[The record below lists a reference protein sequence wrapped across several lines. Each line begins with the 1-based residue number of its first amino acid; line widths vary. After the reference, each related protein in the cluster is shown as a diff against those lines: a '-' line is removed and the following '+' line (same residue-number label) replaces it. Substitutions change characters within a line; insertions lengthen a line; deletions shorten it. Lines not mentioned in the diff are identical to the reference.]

1 MRASWRPYASAFS
14 LRFQLMLQYRAAAL
28 AGFATQCW
36 WGAVKVM
43 IFAAF
48 YKASPAAA
56 QSAPL
61 SLAQAITYTWLAQAC
76 FALIPWTGDPDVGL
90 AIRTGSVSHDRL
102 RPVDT
107 YFLWYSR
114 AAAWLAARTLPRAGL
129 MLLFAALLLPLFNL
143 DAWAWQ
149 MPATIAAGALF
160 ILSMVLAVLLSA
172 AVMMLLNI
180 VAVAT
185 LNDRGV
191 NVLATGVLV
200 VFSGNLLPL
209 ALFPQWMQSA
219 LLVQPLAGLLDIP
232 MRVYFGQL
240 SGVGLGLQLFWIA
253 VLVGIGRLCISLT
266 MRRLEVQGG

>member
-1 MRASWRPYASAFS
+1 MPASWRPYWAAFS
-14 LRFQLMLQYRAAAL
+14 LRFQTMLQYRAAAI

-36 WGAVKVM
+36 WGGVKVM

-56 QSAPL
+56 SAPL
-61 SLAQAITYTWLAQAC
+61 SLAEAITYTWLSQAC

-90 AIRTGSVSHDRL
+90 AMRTGSVSHDRL

-107 YFLWYSR
+107 YSLWYAR
-114 AAAWLAARTLPRAGL
+114 AAAWLTARTLPRAGL
-129 MLLFAALLLPLFNL
+129 MLLFAAVLLPLLNL
-143 DAWAWQ
+143 GAWAWR
-149 MPATIAAGALF
+149 MPTSASAAALF
-160 ILSMVLAVLLSA
+160 TISIVLAVLLAS
-172 AVMMLLNI
+172 AVMMLINI

-191 NVLATGVLV
+191 NMLVSGVLV

-209 ALFPQWMQSA
+209 ALFPDWLQPA
-219 LLVQPLAGLLDIP
+219 LLIQPFAGLLDIP
-232 MRVYFGQL
+232 MRLYFGQL
-240 SGVGLGLQLFWIA
+240 SAVALGIQLFWIVA
-253 VLVGIGRLCISLT
+253 FVCIGRWLMSVT